1 MLLNTFFRSIKNTKV
16 VGNYSTISNVIV
28 NINRNNSKFVPL
40 NLNSNRLISTTI
52 VNPFLNK
59 GLKNNLLVETKCI
72 TSDIIFSSHQL
83 QLVRGIKKLKKN
95 NAPRRLKTKKAVSK
109 RMIETGKGLL
119 KTGHPGMS
127 HLSSGYSKTRKRR
140 LNTRV
145 LLKGV
150 FAKTMKKL
158 VLHGK

>member
-1 MLLNTFFRSIKNTKV
+1 MLNLFYRSLKNTKI
-16 VGNYSTISNVIV
+16 VGNYTIINNAIV
-28 NINRNNSKFVPL
+28 NINRNNSKFIHL
-40 NLNSNRLISTTI
+40 NNNRLISTI
-52 VNPFLNK
+52 VNPFLSK
-59 GLKNNLLVETKCI
+59 GLKNNLFEGKCI
-72 TSDIIFSSHQL
+72 TSNIIFSSYRL

-140 LNTRV
+140 LNTKV
-145 LLKGV
+145 ILKGA
-150 FAKTMKKL
+150 FAKIMKNL
-158 VLHGK
+158 ILHGK